1 MKKLLLA
8 MAIGA
13 VCVTS
18 FAQSKDYALAGP
30 ELFTEKYWGT
40 GGAYKKINRST
51 TTISNLTF
59 TASKPLRAQAG

>member
-18 FAQSKDYALAGP
+18 LAQGKDYALAGP
-30 ELFTEKYWGT
+30 DLFTEKYLGT
-40 GGAYKKINRST
+40 NGAYKKING
-51 TTISNLTF
+51 
-59 TASKPLRAQAG
+59 K